1 MSNPNAAREALDPDL
16 ESTRAEVAML
26 RSNLP
31 HRWLRGQQMTF
42 G

>member
-1 MSNPNAAREALDPDL
+1 MSNPNAVREALDVDL

-26 RSNLP
+26 CSNLP
-31 HRWLRGQQMTF
+31 HRWLHEQRMTF

>member
-1 MSNPNAAREALDPDL
+1 MSNPNAVREGLDVDL

-26 RSNLP
+26 YSNLP
-31 HRWLRGQQMTF
+31 HRWQHEQRMMF

>member
-1 MSNPNAAREALDPDL
+1 MSNPNAVREALDVDL
-16 ESTRAEVAML
+16 ESTRAEVVVL

-31 HRWLRGQQMTF
+31 HRWPREQQMMF